1 MIRPHL
7 QMYSPVVLHAGIV
20 NRIIRELG
28 PISQL
33 TPPVP
38 MVSGTITP
46 PRIKSESLGSEDFAQ
61 MWSGQSAHLGQE
73 LPAGALTKRLA
84 EEALAKL
91 GIFTGSDDLQ
101 EEGP

>member
-1 MIRPHL
+1 MIRLTNVFSGRP
-7 QMYSPVVLHAGIV
+7 ARGIV

-33 TPPVP
+33 TPPIP
-38 MVSGTITP
+38 MVSGAITP
-46 PRIKSESLGSEDFAQ
+46 LRIKSESLGSEDFAQ

-84 EEALAKL
+84 EETLAKL
-91 GIFTGSDDLQ
+91 GTFTRIR
-101 EEGP
+101 